1 MIEKLEVIMKS
12 TVNSEPENFV
22 AQASLLDGKKV
33 VVRAI
38 RPGDK
43 SLLIDEAHH
52 MSPRSMY
59 YRYFT
64 AKKELSAKELV
75 YFTEVDYHSHV
86 GLIAL
91 VDEGEG
97 KLVHAGC
104 GRYIIFDKNDKVAEV
119 AFDVKDEYQGH
130 GIGTILFNFLR
141 QIAQEQG
148 VEQFKADVLAENVH
162 MLEVFE
168 HLGLPLKKKYLPA
181 GVVEVKIQLES

>member
-1 MIEKLEVIMKS
+1 MKS
-12 TVNSEPENFV
+12 TVKNKPENFS
-22 AQASLLDGKKV
+22 AQARLLDGKKV

-38 RPGDK
+38 RPSDK
-43 SLLIDEAHH
+43 SLLIDEVNH

-64 AKKELSAKELV
+64 AKKELSTKELV

-86 GLIAL
+86 GLVAL

-104 GRYIIFDKNDKVAEV
+104 GRYIVFDKNDKAAEV

-130 GIGTILFNFLR
+130 GIGTLLFNFLR
-141 QIAQEQG
+141 QIALEQG
-148 VEQFKADVLAENVH
+148 IELFRADVLAENVH
-162 MLEVFE
+162 MIEVLD

-181 GVVEVKIQLES
+181 GVVEVRIQLKN